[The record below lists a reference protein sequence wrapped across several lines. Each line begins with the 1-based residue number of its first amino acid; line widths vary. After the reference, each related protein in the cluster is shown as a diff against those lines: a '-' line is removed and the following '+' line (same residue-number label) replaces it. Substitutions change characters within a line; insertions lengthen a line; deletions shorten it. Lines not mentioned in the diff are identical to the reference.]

1 MVFVVDDDAPLRESL
16 GSLLRSIG
24 LRVELFGSVADFMK
38 YPRPDTASCLVLDV
52 RLQGSSGLD
61 FQNELAAAGI
71 NVPIVFITGYGDIA
85 MTVRAMKAGAVDF
98 LTKPFREQD
107 LIDAVCAAHS
117 RDRQRRESERHA
129 EQLRAR
135 HQTLTAREQT
145 VMALAASGLMNKQIA
160 GEIGLSEITVKIHRG
175 QAMRKMGARSF
186 ADLVRMAEVA
196 IHIPVIFI
204 TGNPGAQRPPGNHA
218 RIPIAF
224 FPKPFSTEKLLAC
237 IEAQILII
245 GAGFGG
251 VWSALSA
258 ARLLDKHDRNDVE
271 ITVLAPQAELRI
283 RPRFYEPDVHTMKA
297 PLDELFDAV
306 GVKFVKGSAEVIDES
321 SRQVSYVNAAGIQ
334 GKLGYDRLVLA
345 AGSKLMRPPVD
356 GLEHAFDVDEIESA
370 TRLEAHIKSLKD
382 KPVSAARN
390 TVVVAGGG
398 FTGIETATEMPARLR
413 AVLGE
418 DADIR
423 VVVVDRAAQIGAALG
438 DGIRPTIVEASE
450 HL

>member
-1 MVFVVDDDAPLRESL
+1 
-16 GSLLRSIG
+16 
-24 LRVELFGSVADFMK
+24 MK
-38 YPRPDTASCLVLDV
+38 
-52 RLQGSSGLD
+52 Q
-61 FQNELAAAGI
+61 
-71 NVPIVFITGYGDIA
+71 
-85 MTVRAMKAGAVDF
+85 
-98 LTKPFREQD
+98 
-107 LIDAVCAAHS
+107 
-117 RDRQRRESERHA
+117 
-129 EQLRAR
+129 
-135 HQTLTAREQT
+135 
-145 VMALAASGLMNKQIA
+145 
-160 GEIGLSEITVKIHRG
+160 
-175 QAMRKMGARSF
+175 
-186 ADLVRMAEVA
+186 
-196 IHIPVIFI
+196 
-204 TGNPGAQRPPGNHA
+204 
-218 RIPIAF
+218 
-224 FPKPFSTEKLLAC
+224 
-237 IEAQILII
+237 QILII

-423 VVVVDRAAQIGAALG
+423 VIVVDRAAQIGAALG

-450 HL
+450 HLGIQWILNTTVAAVDANGVTLADGQRIESNTVIWTVGFRANSLTEQVQGTRDHQGRLHVDQHLKVRGHADVYASGDVAYAATDDLGNFAAMSCQHAIALGRYAGNNVAAELLGVEPIAYSQPKYVTCVDLGAWGAVFTEGWDRQVKLIKQEAKELKTQINTLWIYPPAADRAVALAAADPLIPVA